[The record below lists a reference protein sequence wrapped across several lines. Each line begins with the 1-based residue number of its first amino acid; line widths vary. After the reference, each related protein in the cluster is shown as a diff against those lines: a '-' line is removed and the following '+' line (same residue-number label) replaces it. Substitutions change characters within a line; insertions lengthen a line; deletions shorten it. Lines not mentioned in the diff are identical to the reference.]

1 MADVLILVRH
11 GQSEANA
18 RGLMCGRTDHPLT
31 ATGRRQAERL
41 ALGLPRPVRLVSSP
55 LDRARHTAEIIGRS
69 SGLGPGDIETDPR
82 WIEMDYGDL
91 DGHPQCAL
99 DGDGWATWRDDP
111 DHVPAG
117 GESVAEVGRRVR
129 SACADLAAEAA
140 RHDVVV
146 VSHVSPIKAAIA
158 WALGV
163 GDEVAWRMFVVDAA
177 VCRIDTAGAA
187 PRLLAFNDAG
197 PYAVGSWE
205 PGAAPEAGSAAASV
219 PEPVGPAAPRETG
232 RA

>member
-1 MADVLILVRH
+1 VADVLILVRH
-11 GQSEANA
+11 GQTEANA
-18 RGLMCGRTDHPLT
+18 RGLMCGHADHPLT
-31 ATGRRQAERL
+31 PTGHRQAERL
-41 ALGLPRPVRLVSSP
+41 AVALPRPTRLVSSP
-55 LDRARHTAEIIGRS
+55 LDRARRTAEVIGRAA
-69 SGLGPGDIETDPR
+69 GLGPADIETDAR

-99 DGDGWATWRDDP
+99 DGDAWATWRDDP

-117 GESVAEVGRRVR
+117 GESVADVGRRVR
-129 SACADLAAEAA
+129 SACDDLAGDAA
-140 RHDVVV
+140 RGDVVV
-146 VSHVSPIKAAIA
+146 VTHVSPIKAAIA

-177 VCRIDTAGAA
+177 VCRIDTAGSA

-197 PYAVGSWE
+197 PYAGSDEPCPESVG
-205 PGAAPEAGSAAASV
+205 ASMGD
-219 PEPVGPAAPRETG
+219 PVDTG

>member
-1 MADVLILVRH
+1 MANVLILVRH

-41 ALGLPRPVRLVSSP
+41 ALGLPRPTRLVSSP
-55 LDRARHTAEIIGRS
+55 LDRARGTAEIIGRAA
-69 SGLGPGDIETDPR
+69 GLGPGDIETDAR

-111 DHVPAG
+111 HHVPAG

-177 VCRIDTAGAA
+177 VCRIDTSGPA

-205 PGAAPEAGSAAASV
+205 PGEESV
-219 PEPVGPAAPRETG
+219 AEPVGSAAPRETG